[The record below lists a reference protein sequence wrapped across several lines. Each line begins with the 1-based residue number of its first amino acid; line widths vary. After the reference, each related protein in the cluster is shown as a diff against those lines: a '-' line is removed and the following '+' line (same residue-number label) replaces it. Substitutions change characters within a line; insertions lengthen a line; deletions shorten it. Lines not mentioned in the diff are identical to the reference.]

1 MTGLPLKRE
10 VKDGLSEMVTL
21 RPELNEERRE
31 PCRYLEGQHSK
42 QRQHVQRHL
51 TRVQSGEEAGGDAL
65 PLSGFP
71 ANRPPPRHLLLPS
84 TKRLLTTQET
94 WARSLGREDAM
105 EKEMAT
111 HSSALA

>member
-1 MTGLPLKRE
+1 MRKR
-10 VKDGLSEMVTL
+10 KSIPG
-21 RPELNEERRE
+21 
-31 PCRYLEGQHSK
+31 EGTT